1 MAFRHNIKQLKTH
14 KMTKSELMQKW
25 KNELE
30 LYKRVL
36 NDPLMYTKEDRLK
49 ALGKALVIASMLV
62 DVDELKTLE

>member
-1 MAFRHNIKQLKTH
+1 
-14 KMTKSELMQKW
+14 MTKSELMQKW

-36 NDPLMYTKEDRLK
+36 NDPLMYTKQDRLK
-49 ALGKALVIASMLV
+49 ASGKALVIASMLV

>member
-1 MAFRHNIKQLKTH
+1 MK
-14 KMTKSELMQKW
+14 KSELIKKW

-49 ALGKALVIASMLV
+49 ASGKALVIVSMLV
-62 DVDELKTLE
+62 DVDELETLE